1 MKKQIPSSL
10 LALLVCHSL
19 TAQLAGQLDTAFAD
33 SGYVIT
39 NGAVDLEH
47 ARSLLLTPN
56 GRSIVVGT
64 AVGQGNDI
72 GVARFLSNGELDDQF
87 GNSGSLAVHADWTEF
102 GEGSAL
108 QADGSILIAG
118 MTHTQGL
125 PQTTKGLLVRLDS
138 TGNLDA
144 GFGTGGMHRV
154 FFPDEVT
161 GLYDVAVQA
170 DGRIVACGSSDS
182 VLLVHRVLANGTPDP
197 SFGAAGSVRIP
208 HGPAATFGQ
217 AIVLGTNG
225 DGAIVVGSG
234 IARLLPNGEL
244 DSLGFGVDGWAV
256 LPADIMGTHRF
267 HDVVLQPDGRIVV
280 TGWTSPPPDTLI
292 IVRLLPDGT
301 PDSTFAQ
308 DGSLKLSLQ
317 DNTHGSALA
326 LQPDG
331 MIVVT
336 GSVDDIAAQTTQVLL
351 ARFDMWGTPDPT
363 FGQNGIVLF
372 TPNVPGLHLEI
383 GSGVAIGPDAA
394 ITVAAGYWGAPNHG
408 FLVARFLG
416 KDLETGM
423 AATAASTGR
432 VYPVPATD
440 EVTVECPP
448 CAGRLALLSVMDA
461 TGRTV
466 RTQNVPVNAGAP
478 TLKVDLGGLAAGV
491 HHLRLVC
498 GTEVRSFPVV
508 LH

>member
-1 MKKQIPSSL
+1 MHRTAATFF
-10 LALLVCHSL
+10 LAQLICLSL
-19 TAQLAGQLDTAFAD
+19 TAQSAGQLDSTFAD

-39 NGAVDLEH
+39 NGSVDLEH
-47 ARSLLLTPN
+47 ARSLLLTPT

-64 AVGQGNDI
+64 AVGLGNDI
-72 GVARFLSNGELDDQF
+72 GVARFLPNGELDDQF

-125 PQTTKGLLVRLDS
+125 PQTATGLLVRLDS

-144 GFGTGGMHRV
+144 GFGTGGLHRV
-154 FFPDEVT
+154 SFPDEVT
-161 GLYDVAVQA
+161 WLYDVAVQA
-170 DGRIVACGSSDS
+170 DDRIVACGSSDS
-182 VLLVHRVLANGTPDP
+182 VLLVHRVLANGTADP
-197 SFGAAGSVRIP
+197 SFGDGGSVRIT
-208 HGPAATFGQ
+208 HGPGPVFGQ
-217 AIVLGTNG
+217 ALATEAAEGSLV
-225 DGAIVVGSG
+225 VVGSG
-234 IARLLPNGEL
+234 IARILPNGEL
-244 DSLGFGVDGWAV
+244 DSLGFGEDGWAV
-256 LPADIMGTHRF
+256 LPADINWTHRF
-267 HDVVLQPDGRIVV
+267 HDVLVQPDGRIVV

-292 IVRLLPDGT
+292 LLRLLPDGT

-308 DGSLKLSLQ
+308 DGSLKLPLQ
-317 DNTHGSALA
+317 DNGHGTALA
-326 LQPDG
+326 LQSDG
-331 MIVVT
+331 MIIVT
-336 GSVDDIAAQTTQVLL
+336 GSVDDNAAQTTQVLL
-351 ARFDMWGTPDPT
+351 ARFDPWGTPDPT

-408 FLVARFLG
+408 FLVARFHG
-416 KDLETGM
+416 HDQWTGM

-440 EVTVECPP
+440 EVTVECSP
-448 CAGRLALLSVMDA
+448 CACRQALLSVMDA

-466 RTQNVPVNAGAP
+466 RTLHLPVNTSVP
-478 TLKVDLGGLAAGV
+478 TLKVDLRGLAAGV
-491 HHLRLVC
+491 HHLRLIC
-498 GTEVRSFPVV
+498 GTEVRSYPVV